1 MQVGAAQAGAAQTTA
16 ANADASAKRNIQTN
30 GSNLLIVI
38 DQEQTELK
46 DWLSEKTMLMPI
58 KVFVKGA
65 AAETDAFIDGNA
77 IQDLP
82 SSPLE
87 AADLIKAQCSGS
99 DQVLILSKDASKEE
113 LAYFFKWY
121 KGTKSSDKE
130 AVTAFSS
137 AVQKGFL
144 QRVLLFFLNLLYG
157 LRLKGVPM
165 PFVLLPDKLVNA
177 QVLYGQSLNKYAFL
191 GHQTNINGQAK
202 EVLLPV
208 NDAALSIKEFV
219 NVKLAYFKYLFYRRF
234 GQPAQEIKHTATWSA
249 SLRDGNFGL
258 YNLLYH
264 AVLFVSIF
272 LFPLLSFDYGIT
284 WDEPVLSEYAED
296 ILKYYAS
303 DGENKEVFD
312 MTKHARNA
320 TVHYSAS
327 FDVIAAVLHKY
338 ISPFGIYETRHL
350 LNALMG
356 VLAILF
362 SARIGRELG
371 SWRMGLL
378 VAVFMLL
385 SPRYFGHSMN
395 NPKDIPFLLGYAAGL
410 FYMIRFFKQLPNPT
424 PTTLLWLTVSMAFM
438 ISVKIGGLIIV
449 GLFGL
454 FSGIYWLGE
463 GVLTSWKKATGRLP
477 KYFAYLVGIVLGSY
491 FLGIWF
497 WPWGYEKPFENPLLS
512 LTEFTNFR
520 FLITYELFEGER
532 INMDSPPWYYTFKWI
547 GITAPIFVLV
557 GFLVSFARLIA
568 NKNFSKRAFQLMLL
582 FAFLFPVV
590 YTIVQNSTL
599 YSGWRHLMFV
609 YVPMVVLAASG
620 WEWIM
625 NIKQKWV
632 PLVAALAIIL
642 LAVSPL
648 YWIVKNH
655 PNQYVYFNELT
666 GGVNGAYKEYETE
679 YWCNSMKQ
687 AVEWLIENEELGK
700 EKIRVAANF
709 EITTAQYFA
718 NKYPERIQMLWTRE
732 NEKYK
737 QKWDYAF
744 FGTRGMPK
752 QLIEASFPP
761 KGTIHTI
768 KADTVPLI
776 AIVKSKNDYIAQAFK
791 LRGEN
796 KRNEALELAEK
807 AVDFEPNNVEAQRI
821 KGMLLIDLNQNDEAI
836 RTLSKVISLNP
847 DDFVAYTLAGIAY
860 NRKKQYENA
869 IRLFNKSIELKVNN
883 TSGYLNRGRS
893 YMALKNFNQALENF
907 QEAAKYDNGRNPR
920 IYVEAS
926 IALLQQGMANPQIK
940 RNRFELAI
948 RNMKLALEMN
958 PNQKDVY
965 RNLVFAYREL
975 GDEANAARY
984 QKMLQ
989 GN

>member
-1 MQVGAAQAGAAQTTA
+1 MGRKVKK
-16 ANADASAKRNIQTN
+16 AKHQEPAKAVQTN
-30 GSNLLIVI
+30 SNALLVVI
-38 DQEQTELK
+38 EEQQNDLK
-46 DWLSEKTMLMPI
+46 DWLSEKEKTGPI
-58 KVFVKGA
+58 EFAVLSDIPA
-65 AAETDAFIDGNA
+65 TQNLSSEPEQA
-77 IQDLP
+77 ILQ
-82 SSPLE
+82 
-87 AADLIKAQCSGS
+87 IKNDHEQTNH
-99 DQVLILSKDASKEE
+99 VLLVAKNTTKEE
-113 LAYFFKWY
+113 LDNFFNWY
-121 KGTKSSDKE
+121 KKANTSEHQKGYI
-130 AVTAFSS
+130 FSTG
-137 AVQKGFL
+137 VQKGFL
-144 QRVLLFFLNLLYG
+144 QRLVLFFINLLYG
-157 LRLKGVPM
+157 LGLKGKPTSFALFPKSM
-165 PFVLLPDKLVNA
+165 LDGSM
-177 QVLYGQSLNKYAFL
+177 LYGQNLSGFAFTAYLSDKSPYMEEVVLPNVGASLSFKDF
-191 GHQTNINGQAK
+191 
-202 EVLLPV
+202 VLQ
-208 NDAALSIKEFV
+208 
-219 NVKLAYFKYLFYRRF
+219 KLAYFKFFFYKRIS
-234 GQPAQEIKHTATWSA
+234 QPIKEINNDKALLTSLKH
-249 SLRDGNFGL
+249 GNHGA

-264 AVLFVSIF
+264 GLLLFAFI

-296 ILKYYAS
+296 ILKFYAS
-303 DGENKEVFD
+303 DGENREVFD

-327 FDVIAAVLHKY
+327 FDVIAALLHKY

-371 SWRMGLL
+371 SWRMGAL
-378 VAVFMLL
+378 VAIFMLL

-410 FYMIRFFKQLPNPT
+410 YYMIRFFKQLPNPT
-424 PTTLLWLTVSMAFM
+424 PTTLLWLTFSMAFM

-454 FSGIYWLGE
+454 FCGVYWLGE
-463 GVLTSWKKATGRLP
+463 GITHSWKKATSHLP
-477 KYFAYLVGIVLGSY
+477 KYLAYLVGIIIVSY
-491 FLGIWF
+491 LLGIWF

-547 GITAPIFVLV
+547 GITAPLFVLI
-557 GFLVSFARLIA
+557 GFVFSLLVFAKKSLG
-568 NKNFSKRAFQLMLL
+568 KRAFQLMLI
-582 FAFLFPVV
+582 FAFLFPIV

-609 YVPMVVLAASG
+609 YVPLVVLAASG
-620 WEWIM
+620 WEWLI
-625 NIKQKWV
+625 NLEKKWI
-632 PLVAALAIIL
+632 PTLATVLIL
-642 LAVSPL
+642 LLATKPL

-666 GGVNGAYKEYETE
+666 GGINGAYKEYETE

-687 AVEWLIENEELGK
+687 AVEWLIENEEFGE
-700 EKIRVAANF
+700 EKIRIAANF

-718 NKYPERIQMLWTRE
+718 NKYPEKIQMLWTRE

-737 QKWDYAF
+737 EKWDYAF

-761 KGTIHTI
+761 KGTIHMI
-768 KADTVPLI
+768 KADTVPLL
-776 AIVKSKNDYIAQAFK
+776 AIVKSENDYIAQAFK

-807 AVDFEPNNVEAQRI
+807 AVAFEPNNVEAQRI
-821 KGMLLIDLNQNDEAI
+821 KGMLLIDLNKNDEAI
-836 RTLSKVISLNP
+836 RTLSKVIALNP

-860 NRKKQYENA
+860 NRKKQYEDA

-883 TSGYLNRGRS
+883 TSGYLNRGRA
-893 YMALKNFNQALENF
+893 YMALKNLNLALENF

-926 IALLQQGMANPQIK
+926 IALLQQGLANPNIK

-948 RNMKLALEMN
+948 RNMKLALQMN
-958 PNQKDVY
+958 PNQKDVIQ
-965 RNLVFAYREL
+965 NLVYAYREL
-975 GDEANAARY
+975 GDESNAQKY
-984 QKMLQ
+984 QQMLQ
-989 GN
+989 GT

>member
-1 MQVGAAQAGAAQTTA
+1 MSLKVDQLTKKFGSQVAVNAISFEARQGEILGFLGPNGAGKSTTMKIATAYLPPSSGSVQVCGKDVVDDSLAVRKLIGYLPEHNPLYLDMYVREYLEFIGSMYKLSGQALRQRVHEMVNLCGLGLEQRKLIGSLSKGYRQRVGLAQA
-16 ANADASAKRNIQTN
+16 
-30 GSNLLIVI
+30 LIH
-38 DQEQTELK
+38 D
-46 DWLSEKTMLMPI
+46 PR
-58 KVFVKGA
+58 
-65 AAETDAFIDGNA
+65 
-77 IQDLP
+77 
-82 SSPLE
+82 
-87 AADLIKAQCSGS
+87 
-99 DQVLILSKDASKEE
+99 VLIL
-113 LAYFFKWY
+113 
-121 KGTKSSDKE
+121 
-130 AVTAFSS
+130 
-137 AVQKGFL
+137 
-144 QRVLLFFLNLLYG
+144 
-157 LRLKGVPM
+157 
-165 PFVLLPDKLVNA
+165 
-177 QVLYGQSLNKYAFL
+177 
-191 GHQTNINGQAK
+191 
-202 EVLLPV
+202 
-208 NDAALSIKEFV
+208 
-219 NVKLAYFKYLFYRRF
+219 
-234 GQPAQEIKHTATWSA
+234 
-249 SLRDGNFGL
+249 
-258 YNLLYH
+258 
-264 AVLFVSIF
+264 
-272 LFPLLSFDYGIT
+272 
-284 WDEPVLSEYAED
+284 DEP
-296 ILKYYAS
+296 
-303 DGENKEVFD
+303 
-312 MTKHARNA
+312 T
-320 TVHYSAS
+320 T
-327 FDVIAAVLHKY
+327 
-338 ISPFGIYETRHL
+338 
-350 LNALMG
+350 
-356 VLAILF
+356 
-362 SARIGRELG
+362 
-371 SWRMGLL
+371 GL
-378 VAVFMLL
+378 
-385 SPRYFGHSMN
+385 
-395 NPKDIPFLLGYAAGL
+395 D
-410 FYMIRFFKQLPNPT
+410 
-424 PTTLLWLTVSMAFM
+424 
-438 ISVKIGGLIIV
+438 
-449 GLFGL
+449 
-454 FSGIYWLGE
+454 
-463 GVLTSWKKATGRLP
+463 
-477 KYFAYLVGIVLGSY
+477 
-491 FLGIWF
+491 
-497 WPWGYEKPFENPLLS
+497 
-512 LTEFTNFR
+512 
-520 FLITYELFEGER
+520 
-532 INMDSPPWYYTFKWI
+532 
-547 GITAPIFVLV
+547 
-557 GFLVSFARLIA
+557 
-568 NKNFSKRAFQLMLL
+568 
-582 FAFLFPVV
+582 
-590 YTIVQNSTL
+590 
-599 YSGWRHLMFV
+599 
-609 YVPMVVLAASG
+609 
-620 WEWIM
+620 
-625 NIKQKWV
+625 
-632 PLVAALAIIL
+632 
-642 LAVSPL
+642 
-648 YWIVKNH
+648 
-655 PNQYVYFNELT
+655 PNQI
-666 GGVNGAYKEYETE
+666 
-679 YWCNSMKQ
+679 
-687 AVEWLIENEELGK
+687 VEIRKLIKELGK